1 MGISQC
7 CISREKKAEEAMRKE
22 MLVQYL
28 KQIERKEHLESI
40 RGRVERPRFSEEE
53 IDDGSNMVFARP

>member
-1 MGISQC
+1 V
-7 CISREKKAEEAMRKE
+7 EEVMRKE

-53 IDDGSNMVFARP
+53 IEDGSSIIFARP

>member
-7 CISREKKAEEAMRKE
+7 CISREKKTEEIMRKE

-28 KQIERKEHLESI
+28 KQIERKENFESV
-40 RGRVERPRFSEEE
+40 RATAQRPRLSE
-53 IDDGSNMVFARP
+53 DDIQEVDDFVFARP

>member
-7 CISREKKAEEAMRKE
+7 CISREKKTEEIMRKE

-28 KQIERKEHLESI
+28 KQIERKENFESV
-40 RGRVERPRFSEEE
+40 RMTAQRPRLSEEDIQE
-53 IDDGSNMVFARP
+53 VDDFIFARP